1 MKKLIVRKL
10 YRLVLLVV
18 PVLYYYWY
26 KKYYVLAIVCAFAF
40 SLTLDIIRLTNPAAN
55 EKVRQFFGPFAK
67 FMRFIAKREELRDLS
82 GTTYTL
88 MGCTIVMVFMPK
100 TVGITAILFNIFG
113 DLFATI
119 IGIRFGKTKILGEK
133 TLEGSLAC
141 FISLIIVVAWSN
153 WKLQLP
159 WVVGIIGAV
168 IATITELVPIKI
180 HNFKINDNLTIP
192 ILSGVVMWLLL

>member
-18 PVLYYYWY
+18 PVIYYYWY

-40 SLTLDIIRLTNPAAN
+40 SLTLDIIRLTNPTAN
-55 EKVRQFFGPFAK
+55 DKVRQFFGPFAK

-82 GTTYTL
+82 GTTYAL
-88 MGCTIVMVFMPK
+88 MGCAIIMITMPK

-133 TLEGSLAC
+133 TLEGSVAC
-141 FISLIIVVAWSN
+141 FLSQIAVVAWSN
-153 WKLQLP
+153 WKLGLP
-159 WVVGIIGAV
+159 WFVGIIGAIFGTV
-168 IATITELVPIKI
+168 AELVPIRV

>member
-119 IGIRFGKTKILGEK
+119 IGIRI
-133 TLEGSLAC
+133 
-141 FISLIIVVAWSN
+141 
-153 WKLQLP
+153 WKNKNP
-159 WVVGIIGAV
+159 W
-168 IATITELVPIKI
+168 
-180 HNFKINDNLTIP
+180 
-192 ILSGVVMWLLL
+192 

>member
-18 PVLYYYWY
+18 PIIYYYWY

-40 SLTLDIIRLTNPAAN
+40 SLTLDIIRLTNPTAN
-55 EKVRQFFGPFAK
+55 DKVRQFFGPFAK

-82 GTTYTL
+82 GTTYAL
-88 MGCTIVMVFMPK
+88 MGCAIIMITMPK

-133 TLEGSLAC
+133 TLEGSVAC
-141 FISLIIVVAWSN
+141 FLSQIAVVAWSN
-153 WKLQLP
+153 WKLGLP
-159 WVVGIIGAV
+159 WFVGIIGAIFGTV
-168 IATITELVPIKI
+168 VELVPIRV

>member
-18 PVLYYYWY
+18 PVIYYYWY

-40 SLTLDIIRLTNPAAN
+40 SLTLDIIRLTNPTAN
-55 EKVRQFFGPFAK
+55 DKVRQFFGPFAK

-82 GTTYTL
+82 GTTYAL
-88 MGCTIVMVFMPK
+88 MGCAIIMITMPK

-133 TLEGSLAC
+133 TLEGSVAC
-141 FISLIIVVAWSN
+141 FLSQIAVVAWSN
-153 WKLQLP
+153 WKLGLP
-159 WVVGIIGAV
+159 WFVGIIGAIFGTV
-168 IATITELVPIKI
+168 VELVPIRV